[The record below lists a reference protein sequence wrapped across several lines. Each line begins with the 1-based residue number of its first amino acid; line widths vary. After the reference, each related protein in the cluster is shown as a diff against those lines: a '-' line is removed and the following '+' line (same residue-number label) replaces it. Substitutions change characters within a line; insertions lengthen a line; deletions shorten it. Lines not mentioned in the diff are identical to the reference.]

1 MVQLLQRN
9 NAEKRTVETDFI
21 LAHNLYARAEV
32 PPTNNVGLW
41 LGANVMLEY
50 SLDQAEELLTKNHN
64 QAKLTMEQTEKDLD
78 FLKDQITTTEVNI
91 ARVYNW
97 DVKRRQALKQT
108 TGVAAQ

>member
-50 SLDQAEELLTKNHN
+50 SLEQAEELLTKNHN

-97 DVKRRQALKQT
+97 DVKRRQSLKQT
-108 TGVAAQ
+108 AVAAQ